1 MGYVPSQHYAEG
13 PEIFAHCQAIA
24 RRYDLYELAV
34 FQTTVT
40 STVWDEEAQ
49 RGVVTHRPRRPHDG
63 ARS

>member
-1 MGYVPSQHYAEG
+1 MGYVPSRHYAEG

-40 STVWDEEAQ
+40 STVWDEDDAAVARHAPTAATACG
-49 RGVVTHRPRRPHDG
+49 RG
-63 ARS
+63 S